1 VDERESNQ
9 IRQGVTLN
17 HSIRWIRTVKVI
29 IVLTL
34 LIFGYEVAV
43 LLYPPVFV
51 LGLALIGRSPLCPP
65 SQAFKGAQSF
75 LFFRERVNPISKGS
89 RLVEKDPANFHL
101 WQTPRGRFW
110 IPAGSDGVLPIL
122 LAQQESKVY
131 GGNQEVDVHAGDI
144 VLDCGAH
151 IGVYTREALSLGAR
165 LVVAIEPAPE
175 NLECLRRN
183 FADEISK
190 HRVVVYPKGV
200 WDKEDFLTLYTNPG
214 NSSGDSF
221 LLRTQAA
228 SEVQKVPLTT
238 IDIIVNELKLEK
250 VDFVKMDIEGAP
262 DRAIEGA
269 SNTLTKF
276 KPRLAISTEEETDD
290 PQKIAALVFR
300 HRSDYRIL
308 CGQCAVK
315 SNYVDPAVLFFF

>member
-1 VDERESNQ
+1 M
-9 IRQGVTLN
+9 
-17 HSIRWIRTVKVI
+17 RWIRTVKVI
-29 IVLTL
+29 IVLIL

-89 RLVEKDPANFHL
+89 RLLEKDPPNFHH
-101 WQTPRGRFW
+101 WETPRGRFW

-131 GGNQEVDVHAGDI
+131 GANKEVDVHAGDI

-250 VDFVKMDIEGAP
+250 VDFIKMDIEGAP

-276 KPRLAISTEEETDD
+276 KPRLAISTEEETDE
-290 PQKIAALVFR
+290 PQKIAALVFH

-315 SNYVDPAVLFFF
+315 SNHVDPAVLFFF